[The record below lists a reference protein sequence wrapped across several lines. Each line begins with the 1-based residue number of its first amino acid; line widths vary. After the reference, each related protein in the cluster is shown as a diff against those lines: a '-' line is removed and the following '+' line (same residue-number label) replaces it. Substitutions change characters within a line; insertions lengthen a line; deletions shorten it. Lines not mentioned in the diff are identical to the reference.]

1 MLQLPESFLQEMREL
16 LGDEYDAWEKSY
28 EYNEGFRGLR
38 VNTGKLR
45 PEEFQ
50 ALSAFSLRA
59 VPWTRNGFYLE
70 EQAQASKHPYY
81 AAGLYYLQEPS
92 AMTPAACLPIEEGD
106 RVLDLCA
113 APGGKAT
120 ELAAKLRERRR
131 LLDRRGLWP
140 SPERS
145 DGVRALLL
153 SCAIGSSSN
162 QVCLQAQPQTML
174 SVSVSSRSTRLSWGS
189 VGTLSWSTALRH
201 MPTRKPLKCS
211 SQRS

>member
-106 RVLDLCA
+106 
-113 APGGKAT
+113 GY
-120 ELAAKLRERRR
+120 
-131 LLDRRGLWP
+131 WI
-140 SPERS
+140 S
-145 DGVRALLL
+145 
-153 SCAIGSSSN
+153 
-162 QVCLQAQPQTML
+162 AQPPAERPRSWRQSCVERAFWLPMTSAIPGQKPCL
-174 SVSVSSRSTRLSWGS
+174 KIWSSLAPAIFS
-189 VGTLSWSTALRH
+189 
-201 MPTRKPLKCS
+201 
-211 SQRS
+211 

>member
-1 MLQLPESFLQEMREL
+1 MLQLPESFLEEMREL

-28 EYNEGFRGLR
+28 ERNEGFRGLR
-38 VNTGKLR
+38 VNTGKLC

-70 EQAQASKHPYY
+70 GQAQASKHPYY

-120 ELAAKLRERRR
+120 ELAAKLR
-131 LLDRRGLWP
+131 GT
-140 SPERS
+140 
-145 DGVRALLL
+145 GVLVANDISNSRAKALLKNL
-153 SCAIGSSSN
+153 ELFGAGNILVTSETSGAAS
-162 QVCLQAQPQTML
+162 
-174 SVSVSSRSTRLSWGS
+174 
-189 VGTLSWSTALRH
+189 
-201 MPTRKPLKCS
+201 
-211 SQRS
+211 